1 VKKRL
6 TPPLVEIVL
15 KETGIA
21 RSRIGI
27 GRDTLTVLAL
37 DGTVATL
44 ALTLAHTE
52 SSGAG
57 MQRIKHA
64 ILEAMSK

>member
-1 VKKRL
+1 MVL
-6 TPPLVEIVL
+6 T
-15 KETGIA
+15 ETGIS
-21 RSRIGI
+21 RSRIGV

-37 DGTVATL
+37 DGTVHTL

-52 SSGAG
+52 STGAG